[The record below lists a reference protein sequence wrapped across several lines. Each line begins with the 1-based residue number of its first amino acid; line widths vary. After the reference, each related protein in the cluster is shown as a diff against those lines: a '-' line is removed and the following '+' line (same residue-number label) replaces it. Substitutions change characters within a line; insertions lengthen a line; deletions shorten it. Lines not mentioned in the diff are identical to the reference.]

1 MFCNKCG
8 NQIPDGSRFCSFCGS
23 KIEEVAPVVSEPE
36 PVYEAPAA
44 PAEPEFEQPKRVFEE
59 INWNTGDYPDANAV
73 SKTDDIDF
81 DWGANP
87 DEIRDRYTRGLSMD
101 EKIQVKIQA
110 EEPVETKT
118 PDFELPKAS
127 EPAQPAF
134 DLSSFE
140 TPVEPEEM
148 SASDKIDKFYTFSK
162 KNEEFQQLLNRE
174 YDKIKGGN
182 PIRVEQAEA
191 DAVAAQKFEERPQ
204 DPSMEAFL
212 EREGVNKPYEPKA
225 FESDVLAR
233 IEAQEAAREEE
244 RREAEA
250 RERAL
255 EEARLK
261 AEEEKKAHEAA
272 IAKAEAEARAA
283 AEEEARQREIAEAR
297 ERAAEEARAKA
308 EEEARLAAEQ
318 KRIAEEEA
326 AEQARLQKIEEE
338 RLAAEEEIK
347 AREAEE
353 RARLQA
359 ESELRAAQE
368 AAKIRAQ
375 QEARMAA
382 IEEEKFRAE
391 QERRKAEEEQLR
403 NRLFNEQANLKM
415 QADSAAAAEEVRK
428 VLAQTARMK
437 EEEAAKIR
445 AAVAGLRGE
454 SAPAEEPAP
463 AEPVVEPVPAEPVVE
478 TVVPEAETVVPA
490 AEPAAEPVPAVP
502 VEPAPEPVELTDAA
516 ATANQKAHQET
527 QDNLSAMAK
536 ARAEFLKEFGIDP
549 IHEEKPAAAPVEEAA
564 EPIPATV
571 EELLGEKPVTGRDTM
586 LTPEAEM
593 AATRNIS
600 KEDILSGME
609 RTIRISKEEL
619 REAMPKVPAEALE
632 GVPEPEEV
640 DEQITDVEDLLS
652 QFASVAADEPSEA
665 ETEIAEAATE
675 EAVEEGFAAKEEP
688 SLVPDEAAAEA
699 VKPGL
704 DNTMVMPDAAFA
716 EEIAAQSEAAK
727 AMDDFFANEPEAPV
741 FEAPAPDMNRTGE
754 DPAGFEAPAQVSE
767 PEGAPAAEEPAPEN
781 EEESKPGAGRV
792 VLKVLLVI
800 LIVIFAVELAGIGIK
815 FLAPNSAAAEMI
827 DNQLNKVIHL
837 ITGQNV
843 DYSIPGIEY
852 RV

>member
-1 MFCNKCG
+1 MFCYKCG

-23 KIEEVAPVVSEPE
+23 KLEEVAPAVSEPA
-36 PVYEAPAA
+36 PVYEAPAPAQPEA
-44 PAEPEFEQPKRVFEE
+44 PAEPAYEPPKRMFEE

-87 DEIRDRYTRGLSMD
+87 DDIRDRYTRGLSMD

-110 EEPVETKT
+110 DEPAAPKA
-118 PDFELPKAS
+118 PDFEMPKYEA
-127 EPAQPAF
+127 PAQPTF
-134 DLSSFE
+134 DLPSFE
-140 TPVEPEEM
+140 TPAEPEEM

-182 PIRVEQAEA
+182 PIKVEQAEA
-191 DAVAAQKFEERPQ
+191 DAVAAQKFEDRPQ

-250 RERAL
+250 REKAI

-272 IAKAEAEARAA
+272 VAKAEEEARAA
-283 AEEEARQREIAEAR
+283 AEEEARQREIVEAR
-297 ERAAEEARAKA
+297 ERAAAEARARA

-318 KRIAEEEA
+318 RRIAEEEA
-326 AEQARLQKIEEE
+326 AEKARLQRIEEE

-375 QEARMAA
+375 QEARLAA

-391 QERRKAEEEQLR
+391 QERRQAEEEQLR
-403 NRLFNEQANLKM
+403 NRLFDEQSNLQM

-454 SAPAEEPAP
+454 SAPAQEPEPAAP
-463 AEPVVEPVPAEPVVE
+463 VAEPVP
-478 TVVPEAETVVPA
+478 
-490 AEPAAEPVPAVP
+490 EPVPAVP
-502 VEPAPEPVELTDAA
+502 VEPAPEPVGLSDAVVE
-516 ATANQKAHQET
+516 ANQKAHQET

-536 ARAEFLKEFGIDP
+536 ARAEFLQEFGIDP
-549 IHEEKPAAAPVEEAA
+549 IHENEPAPAAESEAPA
-564 EPIPATV
+564 EPVPATV
-571 EELLGEKPVTGRDTM
+571 EELLDEKPVTGRDTM
-586 LTPEAEM
+586 LTPENDL
-593 AATRNIS
+593 AATRNIN

-619 REAMPKVPAEALE
+619 REAMPTVPAEALE

-652 QFASVAADEPSEA
+652 QFASISEDEPSEA
-665 ETEIAEAATE
+665 ETEIAEAAVE
-675 EAVEEGFAAKEEP
+675 EVAPVEGFAEKEEP
-688 SLVPDEAAAEA
+688 SLVPDEAAAEE

-704 DNTMVMPDAAFA
+704 DNTMVMTDPAFA
-716 EEIAAQSEAAK
+716 EEMAAKDEAAK
-727 AMDDFFANEPEAPV
+727 AMDDFFADEPAAPV
-741 FEAPAPDMNRTGE
+741 FEAPAEPARFGE
-754 DPAGFEAPAQVSE
+754 GPVGFQP
-767 PEGAPAAEEPAPEN
+767 PAAEPEAPVEEPAAPAEEVAPEN

-815 FLAPNSAAAEMI
+815 FLAPNSAAAELI

-837 ITGQNV
+837 ITGENV